1 MSVNSHHKHLHRK
14 RKSKK
19 QEPIDKLVYFAVVAG
34 PLMTLPQVYAIWVEQ
49 STDVSVISW
58 SAYLLIAVVWLIYGV
73 KHRQKPI
80 IIVQLLWIALDILI
94 VAGLMR

>member
-1 MSVNSHHKHLHRK
+1 M
-14 RKSKK
+14 
-19 QEPIDKLVYFAVVAG
+19 YFAVVAG